1 MILRSCFNLS
11 EILIRAH
18 ARNEE
23 HSGRI
28 DRLGILHRAVGC
40 RREKRR
46 EKFLHGIAERGI
58 VPIGIVR
65 SALRKREDGSLSLEC
80 GAARAIGKPV
90 RENLIEPFLEKRRN
104 GEPLDGIVEHNDVRF
119 SQKLLLLGNIEAFF
133 ASGPGKCMH
142 FDGRKEPHE
151 LIKNHT
157 VGESPLEVGVT
168 VDDENIF
175 HRKTTQFLFPPKR
188 IPGGL
193 KCRECLSG

>member
-46 EKFLHGIAERGI
+46 EKFLHGIAER
-58 VPIGIVR
+58 GIVR

-157 VGESPLEVGVT
+157 VGESP
-168 VDDENIF
+168 
-175 HRKTTQFLFPPKR
+175 P
-188 IPGGL
+188 
-193 KCRECLSG
+193 

>member
-46 EKFLHGIAERGI
+46 EKILHGIAERGI

-133 ASGPGKCMH
+133 ASGPASACTLTE
-142 FDGRKEPHE
+142 GRSLTSSSRITRLAKA
-151 LIKNHT
+151 
-157 VGESPLEVGVT
+157 PLKLG
-168 VDDENIF
+168 
-175 HRKTTQFLFPPKR
+175 
-188 IPGGL
+188 
-193 KCRECLSG
+193 